1 MDYLLELSLF
11 MGEDNSDTGPLFNL
25 YSDNKIWRYFK
36 SKGYKYIFVG
46 SYWEHGDRSEFA
58 DINYE
63 FKSIGLSGFSRSFLE
78 TTMFYPML
86 NSIVSNPY
94 LEWRKL
100 HHDLSI
106 DQFEKLEAFS
116 TFKGPKYVFA
126 HLYLTHSPYVFDK
139 SGKMITAE
147 EEKDF
152 VNFYS
157 QVINA
162 QSLLG
167 KHSIGSKVLP
177 LLERTTNQRMF
188 FKSMSLTIPERK
200 IVLEGVADSYETI
213 ASQLAN
219 YEATPEIERVV
230 ITAMQSS
237 STDGK
242 VYFTAN
248 MLVAPSVFRDII
260 QSQ

>member
-1 MDYLLELSLF
+1 MYKQDPNEKFSKENLSSIGWPWHLLITVLVVFGFVGILYLGLVF
-11 MGEDNSDTGPLFNL
+11 
-25 YSDNKIWRYFK
+25 
-36 SKGYKYIFVG
+36 GYKPLLK
-46 SYWEHGDRSEFA
+46 SE
-58 DINYE
+58 I
-63 FKSIGLSGFSRSFLE
+63 KSLDEQMEELKK
-78 TTMFYPML
+78 T
-86 NSIVSNPY
+86 
-94 LEWRKL
+94 
-100 HHDLSI
+100 
-106 DQFEKLEAFS
+106 
-116 TFKGPKYVFA
+116 
-126 HLYLTHSPYVFDK
+126 
-139 SGKMITAE
+139 ITAE

-157 QVINA
+157 QVINT

-188 FKSMSLTIPERK
+188 FKSISLTIPERK

-219 YEATPEIERVV
+219 YEATPEVERVG

-242 VYFTAN
+242 VYFTAS
-248 MLVAPSVFRDII
+248 MLVAPSLFRDIV